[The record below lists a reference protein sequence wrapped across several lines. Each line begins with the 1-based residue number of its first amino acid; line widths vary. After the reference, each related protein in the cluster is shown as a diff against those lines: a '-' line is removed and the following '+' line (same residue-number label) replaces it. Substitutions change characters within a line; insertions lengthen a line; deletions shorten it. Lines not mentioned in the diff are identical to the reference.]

1 MRVLAESWCATR
13 LKAYAPVWHNQAIL
27 TEAEIVLHGR
37 LGELQCLV
45 AETVRFCREH
55 ALGDEVEFEL
65 NLVLEE
71 LFTNSVRHGG
81 CAGMENAVRVRIEL
95 HDDGVHIEYSDR
107 GEAFD
112 PLSAPPPNLETR
124 LEDRQIGG
132 LGIHLIRQIMRDLA
146 YRREGDWN
154 RITMRRPC

>member
-1 MRVLAESWCATR
+1 
-13 LKAYAPVWHNQAIL
+13 LKAHAPVCHNQAIL
-27 TEAEIVLHGR
+27 TEAEVVLHGH

-55 ALGDEVEFEL
+55 SLGDEVEFEL

-71 LFTNSVRHGG
+71 LFTNSIRHGG
-81 CAGMENAVRVRIEL
+81 CVGVENAVRVRLQL

-107 GEAFD
+107 GAAFD
-112 PLSAPPPNLETR
+112 PLSAPEPDLEGP
-124 LEDRQIGG
+124 LEERRAGG
-132 LGIHLIRQIMRDLA
+132 LGIHLVRQIVRDLA

-154 RITMRRPC
+154 RITMRRPG